1 MLYGRRRLGEDAERD
16 ARARRGIGR
25 RHLMRKTTIR
35 SLVLVAVLALA
46 GGASTATARESAGYT
61 LRIGDVV
68 PFTGASAVFGPA
80 YAKAAGLA
88 VQQAKTALRQAGVKD
103 IKIQIEHADDG
114 TTPEGGVNAARKLLA
129 NGANCMLGALTSAS
143 SIAIAQAATVPAHV
157 PQIGPNNSSPALT
170 DLKDN
175 GYFFRVMPSD
185 TLQAP
190 VLAQAIRQ
198 EMGRGKTIS
207 LAGRNDAFGTGL
219 LPPLKSNLEK
229 LGLQV
234 EGPLLYDPTAASYNS
249 EAGDI
254 VKGNPDAYV
263 ILDFPGNYAKIASA
277 LLRTGRFS
285 GTKLFVAGGWP
296 ATIPDFIPKASL
308 EGARGTSA
316 GSPLGTR
323 AADAFD
329 KLYKSSPGLK
339 DRQTL
344 EVNNFDG
351 AMICILA
358 SIAANSGKGSDI
370 VKQIRRVSS
379 PPGRTYT
386 YLSFAQ
392 AIRDLR
398 AGKDINYEG
407 AGGGDDLDENGDL
420 KTAIYNLFTYKD
432 GNQTVLRQIRIR
444 K

>member
-1 MLYGRRRLGEDAERD
+1 
-16 ARARRGIGR
+16 
-25 RHLMRKTTIR
+25 MRKTTI
-35 SLVLVAVLALA
+35 LMLALA
-46 GGASTATARESAGYT
+46 VIVALAAGASTARARESAGYT

-88 VQQAKTALRQAGVKD
+88 VQQAKTALRQAGIRD
-103 IKIQIEHADDG
+103 IKIQIEHADDA
-114 TTPEGGVNAARKLLA
+114 TTPEGGVNAARKLIA
-129 NGANCMLGALTSAS
+129 NGADCMLGALTSAS
-143 SIAIAQAATVPAHV
+143 SIAIAQAATVPARI

-190 VLAQAIRQ
+190 VLARAILQ
-198 EMGRGKTIS
+198 EMGKGATIS

-219 LPPLKSNLEK
+219 LPRLKTNLEK
-229 LGLQV
+229 LGLKTD
-234 EGPLLYDPTAASYNS
+234 GPLLYDPTAASYNS
-249 EAGDI
+249 EASEI
-254 VKGNPDAYV
+254 ARGNPDAYV
-263 ILDFPGNYAKIASA
+263 ILDFPGNYAKIGSA
-277 LLRTGRFS
+277 LLRTGRFN
-285 GTKLFVAGGWP
+285 GRKLFVAGGWP
-296 ATIPDFIPKASL
+296 ATIPDFIPTASL

-316 GSPLGTR
+316 GSPLGTK

-329 KLYKSSPGLK
+329 KLYTSSPGLK

-344 EVNNFDG
+344 ELNNFDG

-358 SIAANSGKGSDI
+358 SIAANSAKGSDI
-370 VKQIRRVSS
+370 VKQITRVAS

-386 YLSFAQ
+386 YLGLVQ
-392 AIRDLR
+392 AIKDLR

-407 AGGGDDLDENGDL
+407 AGGSDDLDANGDL

-432 GNQTVLRQIRIR
+432 GKQVVLRQIKIR

>member
-1 MLYGRRRLGEDAERD
+1 MRRVVRFV
-16 ARARRGIGR
+16 
-25 RHLMRKTTIR
+25 
-35 SLVLVAVLALA
+35 SLVVVVGLLAAVA
-46 GGASTATARESAGYT
+46 GSSASGRQSAGYT

-88 VQQAKTALRQAGVKD
+88 VQQAKKALRQAGITD
-103 IKIQIEHADDG
+103 IKIQIEHADDA
-114 TTPEGGVNAARKLLA
+114 TTPEGGVNAARKLIA
-129 NGANCMLGALTSAS
+129 NGAGCMLGALTSAS
-143 SIAIAQAATVPAHV
+143 SIAIAQAATVPARV

-170 DLKDN
+170 DLNDS

-190 VLAQAIRQ
+190 ILARAIRE
-198 EMGRGKTIS
+198 EMGAGRTIS

-219 LPPLKSNLEK
+219 LPRLKTNLEK
-229 LGLQV
+229 LGLKVQ
-234 EGPLLYDPTAASYNS
+234 GPLLYDPTAASYNS
-249 EAGDI
+249 EADDI

-263 ILDFPGNYAKIASA
+263 VLDFPANYAKVASA

-296 ATIPDFIPKASL
+296 ATIPSFIPAASL

-323 AADAFD
+323 AAEAFHQ
-329 KLYKSSPGLK
+329 LYTSSPGIK

-344 EVNNFDG
+344 ELNNFDG

-358 SIAANSGKGSDI
+358 SIAANSGKGADI
-370 VKQIRRVSS
+370 VKQIQRVSS

-386 YLSFAQ
+386 YLNLAQ

-407 AGGGDDLDENGDL
+407 AGGSVDLDQNGDL
-420 KTAIYNLFTYKD
+420 KTAIYNFFSYKD
-432 GNQTVLRQIRIR
+432 GKQAVVRQLKIR

>member
-1 MLYGRRRLGEDAERD
+1 MKSSARFAAALG
-16 ARARRGIGR
+16 
-25 RHLMRKTTIR
+25 
-35 SLVLVAVLALA
+35 LVIVLAA
-46 GGASTATARESAGYT
+46 AAVSSASGRGAQSGYT

-88 VQQAKTALRQAGVKD
+88 VQEARKTLRANGITN
-103 IKIQIEHADDG
+103 IKIQIAHADDA
-114 TTPEGGVNAARKLLA
+114 TTPEGGVNAARKLISD
-129 NGANCMLGALTSAS
+129 GAGCMLGALTSAS
-143 SIAIAQAATVPAHV
+143 SIAIAQAATVPARV

-170 DLKDN
+170 SLQDN

-190 VLAQAIRQ
+190 ILARLIR
-198 EMGRGKTIS
+198 EELGRGKTVS

-219 LPPLKSNLEK
+219 LPPLKTHLERA
-229 LGLQV
+229 GLQV
-234 EGPLLYDPTAASYNS
+234 QGPLFFDPTAASYNS
-249 EAGDI
+249 EATDI
-254 VKGNPDAYV
+254 VRGNPDAYV
-263 ILDFPGNYAKIASA
+263 ILDFPANYNKVAAA
-277 LLRTGRFS
+277 LLRTGRFN
-285 GTKLFVAGGWP
+285 GNKLFVAGGWP
-296 ATIPDFIPKASL
+296 ATIPSFIPTNAL

-323 AADAFD
+323 AATAFD
-329 KLYKSSPGLK
+329 RLYKAAPGVK

-344 EVNNFDG
+344 ELNNFDG

-370 VKQIRRVSS
+370 VKQVPRVSS
-379 PPGRTYT
+379 PPGRTYS
-386 YLSFAQ
+386 YLGLAQ

-407 AGGGDDLDENGDL
+407 AGGSADFDQNGDL
-420 KTAIYNLFTYKD
+420 KAAIYNVFKYED
-432 GNQTVLRQIRIR
+432 GKQVVVRQLRIR